1 MSDNASSVKTILLVE
16 DDFAL
21 AMGTEYTLKAEGYGV
36 VHAKN
41 LAEAREAL
49 NVNDPAIDLIL
60 LDVMLPDG
68 DGFSFLEELVDAGAE
83 TPVIFATAVGDE
95 VNIVRG
101 LDLGADDY
109 ITKPYK
115 VKEMLSRDE
124 ISGTEFGL
132 AISLAQ
138 FPLCGKKARPSVET
152 GFHAMLPRYVIHHH
166 SVYANFIS
174 CCRSGLEM
182 SMELFPECRF
192 IPFCMPGMELCL
204 AIRENLKYRPLRT
217 DKPEIFFFANHGL
230 AVAAGDAETA
240 CKAMHYVNDSIKK
253 YYRLPVFCPCPDS
266 HSVLPAQRLRPGC
279 RC

>member
-1 MSDNASSVKTILLVE
+1 MKNEYVSEREIIAEIAHKAGQSTAYTQGAGGNVSVKTADGKMIIKASGCRLKDVSPE
-16 DDFAL
+16 YGL
-21 AMGTEYTLKAEGYGV
+21 ACVSL
-36 VHAKN
+36 
-41 LAEAREAL
+41 
-49 NVNDPAIDLIL
+49 DP
-60 LDVMLPDG
+60 
-68 DGFSFLEELVDAGAE
+68 
-83 TPVIFATAVGDE
+83 
-95 VNIVRG
+95 
-101 LDLGADDY
+101 
-109 ITKPYK
+109 

-204 AIRENLKYRPLRT
+204 AIRENLKDRPLRS
-217 DKPEIFFFANHGL
+217 DKAEIFFFANHGL

-266 HSVLPAQRLRPGC
+266 HSVPGC
-279 RC
+279 LTLDQLLYLPDPSQKPSSETEKEILAAAKFICSEHKKAGLSSSYISRALS